1 MSRRSIPLVA
11 VLIFAAVGCNKPK
24 DTCEGTMDSYIGCI
38 NSQDWD
44 CMVELMHPAE
54 RKKFTDKR
62 LAQMLP
68 ARYGAIDA
76 VYAAA
81 ASACRDRS
89 GRLRCGPQSGR
100 D

>member
-1 MSRRSIPLVA
+1 MALKQ
-11 VLIFAAVGCNKPK
+11 VLLFRHAEKPA
-24 DTCEGTMDSYIGCI
+24 DSEDPTLTPQGT
-38 NSQDWD
+38 
-44 CMVELMHPAE
+44 E
-54 RKKFTDKR
+54 RAKR